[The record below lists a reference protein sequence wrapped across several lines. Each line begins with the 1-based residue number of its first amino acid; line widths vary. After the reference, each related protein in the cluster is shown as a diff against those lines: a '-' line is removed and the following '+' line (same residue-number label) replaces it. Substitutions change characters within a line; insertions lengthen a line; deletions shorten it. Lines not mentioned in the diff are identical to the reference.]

1 MLQGL
6 IREVA
11 GSKSG
16 GPKKGFQ
23 AGDTSSPTG
32 LSHTP
37 LAAGGFPPQLWS
49 LRWTQP
55 GATPAQPPSG
65 TTMDAA
71 IARLMS
77 QMKMGQRLLQF

>member
-49 LRWTQP
+49 LRWTQT
-55 GATPAQPPSG
+55 GATPVLSLPQASLWMLPLPC
-65 TTMDAA
+65 
-71 IARLMS
+71 
-77 QMKMGQRLLQF
+77 